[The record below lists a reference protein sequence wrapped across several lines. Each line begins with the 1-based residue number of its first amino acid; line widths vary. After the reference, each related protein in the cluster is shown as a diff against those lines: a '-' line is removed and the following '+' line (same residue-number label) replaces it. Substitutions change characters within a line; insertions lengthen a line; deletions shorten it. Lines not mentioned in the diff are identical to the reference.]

1 MQRQGA
7 EVTSKAKSVKALG
20 SPRLKL
26 LRVLLLSHSLSRVVG
41 CACTKCALSIEN
53 MQQQQSNDNNKNKNN
68 SKNICEI
75 VPIWEMLWEIC
86 ACIDEKQV
94 YGANERRK

>member
-1 MQRQGA
+1 
-7 EVTSKAKSVKALG
+7 
-20 SPRLKL
+20 
-26 LRVLLLSHSLSRVVG
+26 
-41 CACTKCALSIEN
+41 
-53 MQQQQSNDNNKNKNN
+53 MQQQQSNDNNNNKNN

-94 YGANERRK
+94 YGANERRKWNNDDNDADADAECGWAAQWKSLLVLTTQGNKKKMYD